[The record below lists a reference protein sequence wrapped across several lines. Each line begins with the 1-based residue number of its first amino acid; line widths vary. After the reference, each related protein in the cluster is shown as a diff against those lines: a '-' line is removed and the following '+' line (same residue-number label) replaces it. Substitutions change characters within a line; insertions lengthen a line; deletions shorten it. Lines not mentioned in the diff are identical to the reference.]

1 MEQLAASKHKQVP
14 ELDLALQRVLEAEVD
29 LLKDGKRGELDSDES
44 VLSAVET
51 WKRRRQ
57 DGSYVNC

>member
-14 ELDLALQRVLEAEVD
+14 ELDLALQRVFEAEVD
-29 LLKDGKRGELDSDES
+29 LLKDGKRRELDSDES

-57 DGSYVNC
+57 DGS